1 MSNTPDD
8 KSVQEAYCKPVSER
22 DPAEYAYHKDLSVEG
37 EALESRPLR
46 TSNCLRILRIP
57 PRRIALCGGGVRG
70 IAHVG
75 VMKALKVANLLK
87 YVKEV
92 IGISAGS
99 LFALLWVLDYTVEQI
114 EKLCVDFDFNVLQN
128 IDILNFPLTYGFDDG
143 QGLEKLI
150 TSILRQKGF
159 SENATFEDIVLKH
172 PTHLRCF
179 ATELQTSRIRQFGT
193 VSTPKIS
200 VKFAIRAS
208 MSFPIMYTPVEEPE
222 TGALLMDGGLMSNL
236 PLIFLNDKEVY
247 ETWGVFFTGKTH
259 KIYPVTGLIDVLRCI
274 FDSSNV
280 MKSLPFM
287 EKLKNHLILIPTD
300 KSSSFDFEQT
310 KEDRSKLITFAYMK
324 TWDFLY
330 SSVERPAR
338 RYSAH

>member
-1 MSNTPDD
+1 
-8 KSVQEAYCKPVSER
+8 
-22 DPAEYAYHKDLSVEG
+22 
-37 EALESRPLR
+37 
-46 TSNCLRILRIP
+46 
-57 PRRIALCGGGVRG
+57 
-70 IAHVG
+70 
-75 VMKALKVANLLK
+75 
-87 YVKEV
+87 
-92 IGISAGS
+92 
-99 LFALLWVLDYTVEQI
+99 
-114 EKLCVDFDFNVLQN
+114 
-128 IDILNFPLTYGFDDG
+128 
-143 QGLEKLI
+143 
-150 TSILRQKGF
+150 
-159 SENATFEDIVLKH
+159 
-172 PTHLRCF
+172 
-179 ATELQTSRIRQFGT
+179 
-193 VSTPKIS
+193 
-200 VKFAIRAS
+200 
-208 MSFPIMYTPVEEPE
+208 
-222 TGALLMDGGLMSNL
+222 MSNL